1 MFDVTCICMCIYVE
15 WEKLVVEK
23 ELFTVMMVII
33 YPSKH

>member
-15 WEKLVVEK
+15 QLVEK